1 MNSRRQRAAWTML
14 GVALLCILIYESG
27 PRRIVTDLSSVGIG
41 LVAII
46 LLEFIV
52 DGFNTLGWWFT
63 FPSELR
69 RGSYRRLFFVR
80 LAGTALNQTIPAAS
94 IGGEP
99 AKVYLLTPDFPVAT
113 AIASVLTSSMTF
125 SLSKVVFIACSVVV
139 TWPRFHLPH
148 GFSVA
153 VLSGFIVTLGGIL
166 VLLVFQLRGFTTATK
181 LIIARIP
188 MPERWRQGI
197 HRLTPN
203 VDQEIIDFYRSRP
216 RDLLLAALSHQ
227 LAFGCGVIQ
236 VWLLLGWLGL
246 PRELVTCL
254 AIESFTMLLGF
265 VTFVVP
271 DSIGV
276 QEGSRLIAFTALGMP
291 AAAGVAVGIAFRL
304 TSIVGAAAGLLAFSI
319 LKGRRPADLVSG
331 RTNQAIAPPG

>member
-1 MNSRRQRAAWTML
+1 MNSARQRIAWTLL
-14 GVALLCILIYESG
+14 GVTLLGILIYESG
-27 PRRIVTDLSSVGIG
+27 PRQIVTDLSSVGVG
-41 LVAII
+41 LLAIVA
-46 LLEFIV
+46 LEFAV

-63 FPSELR
+63 FPPDLR

-99 AKVYLLTPDFPVAT
+99 AKVYLLSPDFPIAT

-125 SLSKVVFIACSVVV
+125 SLAKVLFIACSVVM
-139 TWPRFHLPH
+139 TWQRFHLPH

-153 VLSGFIVTLGGIL
+153 VLVGFIVTLSGIL

-181 LIIARIP
+181 LIVARLPIP
-188 MPERWRQGI
+188 DKWRQGI
-197 HRLTPN
+197 HRLTPS

-216 RDLLLAALSHQ
+216 RDLLLATLSHE

-246 PRELVTCL
+246 PREVGTSL

-265 VTFVVP
+265 VTFILP

-276 QEGSRLIAFTALGMP
+276 QEGSRLLAFTALGMP

-304 TSIVGAAAGLLAFSI
+304 TSIVGAAAGLLAFAV
-319 LKGRRPADLVSG
+319 LKGRRPIEVISG
-331 RTNQAIAPPG
+331 QTNQVVAPPT